1 MYESIKKTSKV
12 LGGIMMKV
20 ALYAR
25 VSTEQQIENY
35 SIPLQKERIK
45 AFCTSKGWDDIT
57 EYVDAGYSGSNLNR
71 PALEQLQKDIKSKK
85 INAVIVYRLD
95 RLSRSQRDTLY
106 LIEEIFLPNNVEFIS
121 ISETIDTS
129 TPFGRAMIGVMSVF
143 AQLER
148 ETITER
154 LRSGR
159 LKMVRDQG
167 LWAGGSDASPYGYT
181 RLKRGELIVNEEER
195 KHIVRIFEEYVTL
208 KSYIKVQKKLEQEGF
223 PPLRHARITSLL
235 KNRLYIGEVS
245 FAGEWFKGSHE
256 PIISV
261 DLFNAA
267 QKVNEH
273 FKGYNFGKIKNN
285 VFRKKVICGCC
296 GENYRSYSAKDK
308 KTGETYYYMVCSRRK
323 MPSYYESKCFNRN
336 IRRSDL
342 ENEIFN
348 RIKNLETSGEIEFTK
363 KSTPVDY
370 SKKIEAI
377 NEKINKLLDL
387 YMDDRLPKDTLDAKL
402 ADFNA
407 QKEKL
412 LTQSK
417 ETEYETSVME
427 ELIKNGI
434 PNLFECDLD
443 TQTAIIDLF
452 VDKIIVK
459 EDGLQVIWNQ

>member
-106 LIEEIFLPNNVEFIS
+106 LIEEMFLPNNVEFIS

-348 RIKNLETSGEIEFTK
+348 RIKNLETSGEIDLSHSPMNYIK
-363 KSTPVDY
+363 QIKRID
-370 SKKIEAI
+370 K
-377 NEKINKLLDL
+377 KINKLLDL
-387 YMDDRLPKDTLDAKL
+387 YMDDRLSKISLDAKL
-402 ADFNA
+402 ADLNT
-407 QKEKL
+407 QKETL
-412 LTQSK
+412 LAQAE
-417 ETEYETSVME
+417 ETEYEQSQIE
-427 ELIKNGI
+427 QFIKNGI
-434 PNLFECDLD
+434 PNLFECDLEM
-443 TQTAIIDLF
+443 QTAIVDLF
-452 VDKIIVK
+452 INKIVIT
-459 EDGLQVIWNQ
+459 EDGLQITWNQ

>member
-1 MYESIKKTSKV
+1 
-12 LGGIMMKV
+12 MKV

-35 SIPLQKERIK
+35 SIPLQKERMK
-45 AFCTSKGWDDIT
+45 AFCTSKGWNDIT
-57 EYVDAGYSGSNLNR
+57 EYVDGGYSGSNLNR
-71 PALEQLQKDIKSKK
+71 PALQQLQKDIKNKK
-85 INAVIVYRLD
+85 INVVIVYRLD

-106 LIEEIFLPNNVEFIS
+106 LIEEMFLPNHVEFIS

-159 LKMVRDQG
+159 FKMVRDEG
-167 LWAGGSDASPYGYT
+167 LWAGGSDTNPYGYT
-181 RLKRGELIVNEEER
+181 RHKRGKLVVNEEER
-195 KHIVRIFEEYVTL
+195 QHIVRIFEEYVTL
-208 KSYIKVQKKLEQEGF
+208 KSYIKVQKKLEKEGF
-223 PPLRHARITSLL
+223 KPLEDYRITKLL
-235 KNRLYIGEVS
+235 RNRLYIGEVS

-285 VFRKKVICGCC
+285 VFRQKVICGCC
-296 GENYRSYSAKDK
+296 GEIYRSYSKKDK
-308 KTGETYYYMVCSRRK
+308 KTNTTYYYMVCRRRK
-323 MPSYYESKCFNRN
+323 MPAHYDSKCFNRN
-336 IRRSDL
+336 IKRADL
-342 ENEIFN
+342 EEEIFN

-363 KSTPVDY
+363 KSEPIDY
-370 SKKIEAI
+370 DKKIKAI
-377 NEKINKLLDL
+377 NDKINKLLDL
-387 YMDDRLPKDTLDAKL
+387 YMDDRLPKATLDAKL

-412 LTQSK
+412 LSKSK
-417 ETEYETSVME
+417 ETEYETSIME
-427 ELIKNGI
+427 DFIKNGI

-452 VDKIIVK
+452 VDQIIVK

>member
-1 MYESIKKTSKV
+1 
-12 LGGIMMKV
+12 MKV

-45 AFCTSKGWDDIT
+45 AFCAAKGWTEIT
-57 EYVDAGYSGSNLNR
+57 EYVDGGYSGSNLNR
-71 PALEQLQKDIKSKK
+71 PALEQLQKDIKDKK

-106 LIEEIFLPNNVEFIS
+106 LIEEMFLPNNVEFIS

-159 LKMVRDQG
+159 LKMVKDEG
-167 LWAGGSDASPYGYT
+167 LWAGGPDSCPYGFT
-181 RLKRGELIVNEEER
+181 RLKRGKLVINEDER
-195 KHIVRIFEEYVTL
+195 AHIVRIFEEYVTL
-208 KSYIKVQKKLEQEGF
+208 KSYIKVQKKLEKEGF
-223 PPLRHARITSLL
+223 KPLAEWRIIPLL
-235 KNRLYIGEVS
+235 KNRVYLGEVS
-245 FAGEWFKGSHE
+245 FGGEWYQGAHE
-256 PIISV
+256 AIISE

-285 VFRKKVICGCC
+285 VFRQKVICGCC
-296 GENYRSYSAKDK
+296 GETYRSYSKKDK
-308 KTGETYYYMVCSRRK
+308 KTGITYYYMVCRRRK
-323 MPSYYESKCFNRN
+323 TPARYDSKCFNRN
-336 IRRSDL
+336 IKRADL
-342 ENEIFN
+342 EHEIFN
-348 RIKNLETSGEIEFTK
+348 RIKNLETSGEIQLTK
-363 KSTPVDY
+363 KAEPIDY
-370 SKKIEAI
+370 EQKVKEIDD
-377 NEKINKLLDL
+377 KINKLLDL
-387 YMDDRLPKDTLDAKL
+387 YIDERLPKATLDAKL

-412 LTQSK
+412 LSKSK
-417 ETEYETSVME
+417 ETEYEVSMME
-427 ELIKNGI
+427 ELLKKGI